1 MASRGYLITMSAS
14 FSNNFDNKEDSP
26 LINALSRHIGEYY
39 DKPVVDK
46 ETEECPKSPQSLDR
60 KQ

>member
-1 MASRGYLITMSAS
+1 MTTS

-39 DKPVVDK
+39 RK
-46 ETEECPKSPQSLDR
+46 EAVRKDTEECLKNPQSLDR
-60 KQ
+60 EQ